1 MNDKKANKLVIFSA
15 IFLVMSGVVLY
26 YIFERQGY
34 DNKGERNYVNYSVS
48 DYVVTTPVIFS
59 GYDNFY
65 SSINVSKLDITNID
79 PEVTKTF
86 INEEKE
92 LLNYISGYYNNVM
105 PKEGYTPVNT
115 ATSNIKTQINGAVLS
130 IFYQMNIKLDENLFE
145 DNEKSYI
152 VTTNIDL
159 AAERE
164 LTVDDLLTKYN
175 YTKKYISEKIF
186 EEDVLIGNGEV
197 VIDKN
202 TNISLTKQDVEKRK
216 EEYINRIADEFN
228 NIIKVYIENNYLT
241 LVYDKKEL
249 NNLFFDNKFN
259 TDIKVRYLK

>member
-1 MNDKKANKLVIFSA
+1 MNDKKASRLVILSA

-34 DNKGERNYVNYSVS
+34 NNNGERNYINYNTN
-48 DYVVTTPVIFS
+48 DYIVTTPVIFS

-65 SSINVSKLDITNID
+65 SSINVSKLEITNIN
-79 PEVTKTF
+79 PEVTKDF

-92 LLNYISGYYNNVM
+92 ILNYISGYYNDIM

-115 ATSNIKTQINGAVLS
+115 ATSNIKTQINGAILS
-130 IFYQMNIKLDENLFE
+130 IYYQMNIKLDENLFE
-145 DNEKSYI
+145 DNNKSYI
-152 VTTNIDL
+152 ITTNIDL
-159 AAERE
+159 ATERE

-202 TNISLTKQDVEKRK
+202 TNISLTKQDIEKRK
-216 EEYINRIADEFN
+216 EEYISRITNEFN

-259 TDIKVRYLK
+259 TDIKIRYLK

>member
-15 IFLVMSGVVLY
+15 IFLVAAGAVLY
-26 YIFERQGY
+26 YIFENQGY
-34 DNKGERNYVNYSVS
+34 NNKEERNYVNYNVN
-48 DYVVTTPVIFS
+48 DYIVTTPVIFS
-59 GYDNFY
+59 GYDDFY
-65 SSINVSKLDITNID
+65 SSINVSKLDITNIE
-79 PEVTKTF
+79 PEVTQKF

-92 LLNYISGYYNNVM
+92 LLNYISGYYNSIM

-145 DNEKSYI
+145 DNKKSYI

-159 AAERE
+159 ATERE
-164 LTVDDLLTKYN
+164 LTTDDLLTKYN

-186 EEDVLIGNGEV
+186 EEDVLIGNGEL

-216 EEYINRIADEFN
+216 EEYVDRIIEEFN

-249 NNLFFDNKFN
+249 NNLFFDNKFT
-259 TDIKVRYLK
+259 TDIKIRYLK